1 MRLALVLAC
10 ALLVLPGSAAAAI
23 LIEATRAG
31 EPIRLVIDRLAMRVL
46 VEKDTRP
53 WLVDLAA
60 GVVYP
65 PGDQAE
71 PIHARFRPGVSDLPP
86 YRLERF
92 GPGPIQVGHPTVYH
106 VLFVQDEVCA
116 EVLSTPWTIPFI
128 DPAVQALT
136 LVDRIGGERIPT
148 SAEACPR
155 IPFTTLAADGWPMLA
170 GKLDQ
175 PIFKTRTFRMDY
187 RPAPGELEVP
197 ARFQPPA
204 PAAGG

>member
-1 MRLALVLAC
+1 MPRALALV
-10 ALLVLPGSAAAAI
+10 ALLLLVPVMARAAI
-23 LIEATRAG
+23 LIEASRAG
-31 EPIRLVIDRLAMRVL
+31 EPLRLVIDRLAMRVL

-65 PGDQAE
+65 PGGAAQ
-71 PIHARFRPGVSDLPP
+71 PIHARFRPGHGDLPP

-116 EVLSTPWTIPFI
+116 EVLSTPWTLPFI

-136 LVDRIGGERIPT
+136 LVDRIEGEAMPT
-148 SAEACPR
+148 PAEACPR

-170 GKLDQ
+170 GKLEQ
-175 PIFKTRTFRMDY
+175 PIFRTRTFRMDY
-187 RPAPGELEVP
+187 QPEPGELDVP
-197 ARFQPPA
+197 PRFQAPV
-204 PAAGG
+204 PAAGC